1 MTYRVEVTIISGI
14 DNYISHEKRV
24 RVRNIVL
31 SSGGRG
37 MTYKII
43 GDSCL
48 DLTNELKRDPHFQ
61 MIPLTLMLGD
71 QTFIDDDTFE
81 QKEFIRLVKESEDYP
96 KTACPSPE
104 MFKEAYRCEEEN
116 IFVVTLS
123 GPLSGSYNSAVLAK
137 SLYEEE
143 YGYKNICVI
152 NSESASSGELNI
164 ALHIRDLCEQG
175 LDFAE
180 IVKRANE
187 YRDQMNTYFVLETLD
202 TLKKNGRLTGL
213 SAFIATALNIK
224 PVMGA
229 EKGEIIKLDQARG
242 INKALQK
249 MTEIVVKEN
258 ENTEEKRLII
268 SHVNA
273 PERAEYVKELLC
285 SKAKFREV
293 VITDTAGVA
302 TVYANDG
309 GIIVAL

>member
-1 MTYRVEVTIISGI
+1 MEMILLNCST
-14 DNYISHEKRV
+14 
-24 RVRNIVL
+24 
-31 SSGGRG
+31 GGKC

-48 DLTNELKRDPHFQ
+48 DLPEELKHDPHFQ
-61 MIPLTLMLGD
+61 MIPLTLLLEDKMIVDDETFD
-71 QTFIDDDTFE
+71 Q
-81 QKEFIRLVKESEDYP
+81 KAFIRMVKESESYP

-104 MFKEAYRCEEEN
+104 MFKEAYHCDAEN
-116 IFVVTLS
+116 IFVITLS

-143 YGYKNICVI
+143 YGHKNICVI
-152 NSESASSGELNI
+152 NSESASSGQLNI

-175 LDFAE
+175 LSFEE
-180 IVKRANE
+180 IEKEANE
-187 YRDQMNTYFVLETLD
+187 YRDKMNTYFVLETLD

-213 SAFIATALNIK
+213 SAFIATTLNIK

-229 EKGEIIKLDQARG
+229 EKGQIIKLDQARG

-249 MTEIVVKEN
+249 MAEYVVKEGGK
-258 ENTEEKRLII
+258 TEEKRLVIA
-268 SHVNA
+268 HVDA

-285 SKAKFREV
+285 AKANFKEV

>member
-1 MTYRVEVTIISGI
+1 
-14 DNYISHEKRV
+14 
-24 RVRNIVL
+24 
-31 SSGGRG
+31 

-48 DLTNELKRDPHFQ
+48 DLTEELKKDPHFQ
-61 MIPLTLMLGD
+61 MIPLTLMVGE
-71 QTFIDDDTFE
+71 QTFIDDETFN
-81 QKEFIRLVKESEDYP
+81 QKEFIRIVKESPECP

-104 MFKEAYRCEEEN
+104 MFKEAYRCEAEN
-116 IFVVTLS
+116 VFVITLS

-143 YGYKNICVI
+143 YGHKNICVI
-152 NSESASSGELNI
+152 NSESASSGQLNI
-164 ALHIRDLCEQG
+164 ALFIRDLCEQG
-175 LDFAE
+175 LPFEEIAKEAE
-180 IVKRANE
+180 S
-187 YRDQMNTYFVLETLD
+187 YRDRMNTYFVLETLD

-229 EKGEIIKLDQARG
+229 EKGNIIKLDQARG

-249 MTEIVVKEN
+249 MAEYVVKEGG
-258 ENTEEKRLII
+258 NTEEKRLVIA
-268 SHVNA
+268 HVNA
-273 PERAEYVKELLC
+273 PERAEYVREKLC
-285 SKAKFREV
+285 SMAKFKEV

>member
-1 MTYRVEVTIISGI
+1 
-14 DNYISHEKRV
+14 
-24 RVRNIVL
+24 
-31 SSGGRG
+31 

-48 DLTNELKRDPHFQ
+48 DLTEELKKDLHFQ
-61 MIPLTLMLGD
+61 MIPLTLMIED
-71 QTFIDDDTFE
+71 KTIIDDETFN

-104 MFKEAYRCEEEN
+104 MFKEAYHCDAEN
-116 IFVVTLS
+116 IFVITLS

-143 YGYKNICVI
+143 YGHKNICVI

-175 LDFAE
+175 LSFEE
-180 IVKRANE
+180 IAKEANA
-187 YRDQMNTYFVLETLD
+187 YRDRMKTYFVLETLD

-224 PVMGA
+224 PVMSA
-229 EKGEIIKLDQARG
+229 EKGEIIKVDQARG

-249 MTEIVVKEN
+249 MTEHVIN
-258 ENTEEKRLII
+258 TGGNTEEKRLVI

-273 PERAEYVKELLC
+273 PERAQYVKDILC
-285 SKAKFREV
+285 AKAKFKEV

>member
-1 MTYRVEVTIISGI
+1 
-14 DNYISHEKRV
+14 
-24 RVRNIVL
+24 
-31 SSGGRG
+31 

-48 DLTNELKRDPHFQ
+48 DLPETLKKDPHFQ
-61 MIPLTLMLGD
+61 MIPLTLMLED
-71 QTFIDDDTFE
+71 KTFIDDETFD

-104 MFKEAYRCEEEN
+104 MFKEAYACEAEN
-116 IFVVTLS
+116 IFVITLS

-137 SLYEEE
+137 NLYEEE
-143 YGYKNICVI
+143 YGHKNICVI

-164 ALHIRDLCEQG
+164 ALHIRDLCEQD
-175 LDFAE
+175 LPFAE
-180 IVKRANE
+180 IEKEANA
-187 YRDQMNTYFVLETLD
+187 YRDRMNTYFVLETLD

-229 EKGEIIKLDQARG
+229 EGGQIIKLDQARG
-242 INKALQK
+242 INKALQR
-249 MTEIVVKEN
+249 MTEYVIKEGG
-258 ENTEEKRLII
+258 NTEEKRLVI

-273 PERAEYVKELLC
+273 PERAQYVKEMLC
-285 SKAKFREV
+285 SKAKFKEV
-293 VITDTAGVA
+293 VVTDTAGVA

>member
-1 MTYRVEVTIISGI
+1 
-14 DNYISHEKRV
+14 
-24 RVRNIVL
+24 
-31 SSGGRG
+31 

-48 DLTNELKRDPHFQ
+48 DLTKELKQDPHFQ
-61 MIPLTLMLGD
+61 MIPLTLMIED
-71 QTFIDDDTFE
+71 KTIIDDETFN

-104 MFKEAYRCEEEN
+104 MFKEAYHCDAEN
-116 IFVVTLS
+116 VFVVTLS

-143 YGYKNICVI
+143 YGPKNICVI

-175 LDFAE
+175 LSFAE
-180 IVKRANE
+180 IEKEANA
-187 YRDQMNTYFVLETLD
+187 YRDRMNTYFVVETLD

-224 PVMGA
+224 PVMSA
-229 EKGEIIKLDQARG
+229 EGGQIIKLDQARG
-242 INKALQK
+242 INKALK
-249 MTEIVVKEN
+249 RMVEIVFRDN
-258 ENTEEKRLII
+258 EKTEEKRLVI

-273 PERAEYVKELLC
+273 PERAEQVKEMLC
-285 SKAKFREV
+285 SQGKFKEV
-293 VITDTAGVA
+293 VITDTAGVS

>member
-1 MTYRVEVTIISGI
+1 
-14 DNYISHEKRV
+14 
-24 RVRNIVL
+24 
-31 SSGGRG
+31 

-48 DLTNELKRDPHFQ
+48 DLTKELKLDPHFQ
-61 MIPLTLMLGD
+61 MIPLTLMLGE
-71 QTFIDDDTFE
+71 QTFIDDETFD

-104 MFKEAYRCEEEN
+104 MFKEAYECDAEN

-143 YGYKNICVI
+143 HGRKNICVI

-164 ALHIRDLCEQG
+164 ALYIRDLCEQG
-175 LDFAE
+175 LSFE
-180 IVKRANE
+180 KIEKEANA
-187 YRDQMNTYFVLETLD
+187 YRDRMNTYFVLETLD

-249 MTEIVVKEN
+249 MADIVVKEN
-258 ENTEEKRLII
+258 ENTEEKRLVI

-273 PERAEYVKELLC
+273 PERAKYVKELLC

>member
-1 MTYRVEVTIISGI
+1 
-14 DNYISHEKRV
+14 
-24 RVRNIVL
+24 
-31 SSGGRG
+31 

-48 DLTNELKRDPHFQ
+48 DLTEELKMDLHFQ
-61 MIPLTLMLGD
+61 MIPLTLMIED
-71 QTFIDDDTFE
+71 ITIIDDETFD
-81 QKEFIRLVKESEDYP
+81 QKEFIRLVKESADYP

-104 MFKEAYRCEEEN
+104 MFKEAYHCDAEN
-116 IFVVTLS
+116 IFVITLS

-137 SLYEEE
+137 TLYEEE

-175 LDFAE
+175 LSFEE
-180 IVKRANE
+180 IEKEANA
-187 YRDQMNTYFVLETLD
+187 YRDRMKTFFVLETLD

-224 PVMGA
+224 PVMSA
-229 EKGEIIKLDQARG
+229 EKGQIIKVDQARG

-249 MTEIVVKEN
+249 MTEYVIREGK
-258 ENTEEKRLII
+258 NTEDKRLVI

-273 PERAEYVKELLC
+273 PERAEYVKDILC
-285 SKAKFREV
+285 AKAKFRDV
-293 VITDTAGVA
+293 VITNTAGVA

>member
-1 MTYRVEVTIISGI
+1 M
-14 DNYISHEKRV
+14 K
-24 RVRNIVL
+24 
-31 SSGGRG
+31 
-37 MTYKII
+37 YKII

-48 DLTNELKRDPHFQ
+48 DLTEELKKDPHFQ
-61 MIPLTLMLGD
+61 MIPLTLMVGD
-71 QTFIDDDTFE
+71 QTFIDDETFN
-81 QKEFIRLVKESEDYP
+81 QREFIRIVKESPECP

-104 MFKEAYRCEEEN
+104 MFKEAYCCEEEN
-116 IFVVTLS
+116 VFVVTLS

-143 YGYKNICVI
+143 YGHKNICVI

-164 ALHIRDLCEQG
+164 ALYIRDLCEQG
-175 LDFAE
+175 LSFEE
-180 IVKRANE
+180 IERAANG
-187 YRDQMNTYFVLETLD
+187 YRDRMNTYFVLETLD

-229 EKGEIIKLDQARG
+229 EKGNIIKLDQARG
-242 INKALQK
+242 INKALQR
-249 MTEIVVKEN
+249 MTDYVVN
-258 ENTEEKRLII
+258 EGGNTEEKRLVI

-273 PERAEYVKELLC
+273 PERAEYVRELLC
-285 SKAKFREV
+285 AKAKFKEV

>member
-1 MTYRVEVTIISGI
+1 
-14 DNYISHEKRV
+14 
-24 RVRNIVL
+24 
-31 SSGGRG
+31 

-48 DLTNELKRDPHFQ
+48 DLTKELKQDPHFQ
-61 MIPLTLMLGD
+61 MIPLTLMIED
-71 QTFIDDDTFE
+71 KTIIDDETFN

-104 MFKEAYRCEEEN
+104 MFKEAYHCDAEN

-143 YGYKNICVI
+143 YGPKNICMI

-175 LDFAE
+175 LSFAE
-180 IVKRANE
+180 IEKEANA
-187 YRDQMNTYFVLETLD
+187 YRDRMNTYFVVETLD

-224 PVMGA
+224 PVMSA
-229 EKGEIIKLDQARG
+229 EGGQIIKLDQARG
-242 INKALQK
+242 INKALK
-249 MTEIVVKEN
+249 RMVEIVFRDN
-258 ENTEEKRLII
+258 EKTEEKRLVI

-273 PERAEYVKELLC
+273 PERAEQVKEMLC
-285 SKAKFREV
+285 AQGKFKEV
-293 VITDTAGVA
+293 VITDTAGVS

>member
-1 MTYRVEVTIISGI
+1 M
-14 DNYISHEKRV
+14 N
-24 RVRNIVL
+24 
-31 SSGGRG
+31 
-37 MTYKII
+37 YKII

-48 DLTNELKRDPHFQ
+48 DLTEELKKDSHFQ
-61 MIPLTLMLGD
+61 MIPLTLIVGE
-71 QTFIDDDTFE
+71 QTFIDDETFD
-81 QKEFIRLVKESEDYP
+81 QKEFIKIVAESPVGP

-104 MFKEAYRCEEEN
+104 MFKEAYCCDAEN
-116 IFVVTLS
+116 IFVITLS

-143 YGYKNICVI
+143 YGHKNICII

-175 LDFAE
+175 LPFEE
-180 IVKRANE
+180 IEKEANA
-187 YRDQMNTYFVLETLD
+187 YRDRMNTYFVLESLD
-202 TLKKNGRLTGL
+202 TLRKNGRLTGL
-213 SAFIATALNIK
+213 SAFFATTLNIK

-229 EKGEIIKLDQARG
+229 EKGQIIKLDQARG

-249 MTEIVVKEN
+249 MTEYVIKEGGK
-258 ENTEEKRLII
+258 TEEKRLVI

-273 PERAEYVKELLC
+273 PERAQYVKEILC

-293 VITDTAGVA
+293 VVTDTAGVS

>member
-1 MTYRVEVTIISGI
+1 
-14 DNYISHEKRV
+14 
-24 RVRNIVL
+24 
-31 SSGGRG
+31 

-48 DLTNELKRDPHFQ
+48 DLTEELKKDPRFQ
-61 MIPLTLMLGD
+61 MIPLTLMLED
-71 QTFIDDDTFE
+71 KNIVDDETFD
-81 QKEFIRLVKESEDYP
+81 QKEFIRMVRESEDYP
-96 KTACPSPE
+96 RTACPSPE
-104 MFKEAYRCEEEN
+104 MFKEAYHCDAEN

-143 YGYKNICVI
+143 YGQKNICVI

-175 LDFAE
+175 LSFEEIEAE
-180 IVKRANE
+180 ANA
-187 YRDQMNTYFVLETLD
+187 YRDRMNTFFVLETLD

-229 EKGEIIKLDQARG
+229 EKGQIIKVDQARG

-249 MTEIVVKEN
+249 MTEYVVKESGK
-258 ENTEEKRLII
+258 TEEKRLVI
-268 SHVNA
+268 SHVNN
-273 PERAEYVKELLC
+273 PERAEYVKEILC
-285 SKAKFREV
+285 AKAKFREV
-293 VITDTAGVA
+293 VITGTAGVS

-309 GIIVAL
+309 GIIVAI

>member
-1 MTYRVEVTIISGI
+1 
-14 DNYISHEKRV
+14 
-24 RVRNIVL
+24 
-31 SSGGRG
+31 

-48 DLTNELKRDPHFQ
+48 DLTEELKMDPHFQ
-61 MIPLTLMLGD
+61 MIPLTLMIED
-71 QTFIDDDTFE
+71 ITIIDDETFD
-81 QKEFIRLVKESEDYP
+81 QKEFIRLVKESADYP

-104 MFKEAYRCEEEN
+104 MFKEAYHCDAEN
-116 IFVVTLS
+116 IFVITLS

-137 SLYEEE
+137 TLYEEE

-164 ALHIRDLCEQG
+164 ALHIRDLCERG
-175 LDFAE
+175 LSFEE
-180 IVKRANE
+180 IEKEANA
-187 YRDQMNTYFVLETLD
+187 YRDRMKTFFVLETLD

-224 PVMGA
+224 PVMSA
-229 EKGEIIKLDQARG
+229 EKGQIIKVDQARG

-249 MTEIVVKEN
+249 MTEYVIREGK
-258 ENTEEKRLII
+258 NTEDKRLVI

-273 PERAEYVKELLC
+273 PERAEYVKDILC
-285 SKAKFREV
+285 AKAKFRDV
-293 VITDTAGVA
+293 VITNTAGVA